1 MASIR
6 IELLGTLRIS
16 CNESAVTSVN
26 TNRLQSLLAFLVL
39 HSDAVQSREH
49 LAFLLWPESG
59 ESQAR
64 TNLRQLIHNLRRA
77 LPAECDLL
85 VTDNQSIRW
94 LKHKDCTI
102 DVLEFEA
109 AVARAA
115 EAAKRA
121 DRIAERHDLEEAAKL
136 YQDDLLRG
144 VYDDWL
150 QPRRESLSKQLS
162 SVLSRLTVLLEELG
176 DYPEAIRHAERLV
189 AQDPLPE
196 ANYRLLIRLHVRNGD
211 RASAL
216 RAYHQCMRVLRREL
230 GVSPGPATRELFD
243 QVLKSEPIA
252 DPHTESPPAVEALTL
267 PMVGRSEEWERLQ
280 ECWRLATQSPTNLAL
295 ILGEPGIGKTRLAE
309 ELYTWCSQH
318 HGSVA
323 RARCY
328 AAQGQLAYAPIAE
341 WLRAAPLRNARLEL
355 PVRQLSELARILP
368 EILEGNQQIPP
379 PQPFTESWQRRHLY
393 EALTAVFG
401 KAEKPLLLLIDDLQW
416 CDQDSF
422 EWLHSLFRSESGN
435 RILVLATARPEE
447 TGRDH
452 PLSGLRRE
460 LAQRDQVSEFSIQ
473 PLDGEQT
480 ALLATQ
486 IGNRQFDAADLSHLY
501 KATGG
506 NPLFVVESVRARL
519 GSPQTETQSLGP
531 IETLPRI
538 HAVINARLAQLTP
551 AAYELAGLASAI
563 GTSFSFDL
571 LAKAT
576 DWDEA
581 SLLRTLE
588 ELWNRRIIG
597 GHDDGE
603 YDFTHD
609 RLREVASQELNPVRR
624 RFLHR
629 RIARALEEVHASDLD
644 AVSGQL
650 AAHYEAAGMAE
661 QAIHHYLDAAR
672 VAKGRFA
679 DSEAAGLL
687 RRALTRCR
695 ELPETPKRDEQELSL
710 LVALGPSLVTTQGYG
725 MPEVGE
731 TYERALSLSRRLGE
745 GQYRAFMLGGAWL
758 FHIVRGE
765 LEKSRELGQQLIA
778 LAGAE
783 APPSVSIAAHFVSG
797 CSLFH
802 LGEIENARTHIQ
814 HALSS
819 DPAPT
824 HPAIL
829 LFGGPDLQVFCRS
842 YLSHVL
848 WFQGYPDQALA
859 KSREAMEA
867 AEGHPFSMALSLD
880 YAAMMHLYRRESKL
894 VLRRAEEAIGVCRK
908 YGFAYYLAWAELLKG
923 WAMAAE
929 GEPVSGLAQMRQGL
943 EALRATAAELRLPF
957 YYGLLAEVHEM
968 CGQTGEALANIA
980 AAFAFQMKNG
990 ESWAVPDLHRIH
1002 GDLLLRSGK
1011 SPQAQA
1017 SYQRALESAQ
1027 HLGAKILELRAAA
1040 RLCGLP
1046 GQGPDILQDVY
1057 QNMKEGLDTPDL
1069 LDARAQLQLAAAKT
1083 GGGA

>member
-1 MASIR
+1 MR
-6 IELLGTLRIS
+6 IT
-16 CNESAVTSVN
+16 CNETPVTSVN

-39 HSDAVQSREH
+39 HSDALQSREH

-77 LPAECDLL
+77 LPVECDLL

-94 LKHKDCTI
+94 LKHKDCTV

-115 EAAKRA
+115 EAAKRV
-121 DRIAERHDLEEAAKL
+121 DRIAERHDLEEAARL
-136 YQDDLLRG
+136 YQDELLRG
-144 VYDDWL
+144 LYDDWL
-150 QPRRESLSKQLS
+150 QSRRESLSRQLS
-162 SVLSRLTVLLEELG
+162 SVLGRLSVLLEELG
-176 DYPEAIRHAERLV
+176 EYPEAIRHAERLV
-189 AQDPLPE
+189 ALDPLPE
-196 ANYRLLIRLHVRNGD
+196 ANYRLLIRLHARNDD

-230 GVSPGPATRELFD
+230 GVTPGPATRELFD
-243 QVLKSEPIA
+243 QVLKSAPIEDA
-252 DPHTESPPAVEALTL
+252 HAESPVAVEVLAL

-280 ECWRLATQSPTNLAL
+280 ECWRHATQSPAHLAL
-295 ILGEPGIGKTRLAE
+295 ILGEPGIGKSRLAE
-309 ELYTWCSQH
+309 ELYTWCSH
-318 HGSVA
+318 HQASVA

-355 PVRQLSELARILP
+355 PFRQLSELARILP
-368 EILEGNQQIPP
+368 EILEANDQIPP
-379 PQPFTESWQRRHLY
+379 PQPLTESWQRRHLY

-401 KAEKPLLLLIDDLQW
+401 KAERPLLLLIDDLQW
-416 CDQDSF
+416 CDPDSF
-422 EWLHSLFRSESGN
+422 EWLHALFRSESGH

-460 LAQRDQVSEFSIQ
+460 LAQSVQVSEFSIK

-501 KATGG
+501 DATGG
-506 NPLFVVESVRARL
+506 NPLFVVESVRAGL
-519 GSPQTETQSLGP
+519 PGP
-531 IETLPRI
+531 ITTLPRI

-588 ELWNRRIIG
+588 ELWNRRIVG
-597 GHDDGE
+597 GHGDGE

-661 QAIHHYLDAAR
+661 QAISHYLDAAR

-687 RRALTRCR
+687 RRALSRCR

-710 LVALGPSLVTTQGYG
+710 LVALGPSLVTAQGYA

-731 TYERALSLSRRLGE
+731 IYERGLSLSLRLGE
-745 GQYRAFMLGGAWL
+745 AQYRAFMLGGAWL

-765 LEKSRELGQQLIA
+765 LEKSRELGRQLIA
-778 LAGAE
+778 LTGPQ
-783 APPSVSIAAHFVSG
+783 APPSISIAAHLVSG
-797 CSLFH
+797 SSLFH
-802 LGEIENARTHIQ
+802 LGELQNARTHIE
-814 HALSS
+814 HALASE
-819 DPAPT
+819 PAPT
-824 HPAIL
+824 YPAVL

-842 YLSHVL
+842 YLSHVY
-848 WFQGYPDQALA
+848 WFQGYADQGLA

-867 AEGHPFSMALSLD
+867 AQGHPFSMALSLD
-880 YAAMMHLYRRESKL
+880 YAAMMHLYRRESDL
-894 VLRRAEEAIGVCRK
+894 VLLRAEEAIGVCRK
-908 YGFAYYLAWAELLKG
+908 YGFPYYLAWAELLKG

-929 GEPVSGLAQMRQGL
+929 GEPFPALAQMRQAL
-943 EALRATAAELRLPF
+943 EALRATGAELRLPF

-980 AAFAFQMKNG
+980 AAFAFQAKNS

-1011 SPQAQA
+1011 PHQARL
-1017 SYQRALESAQ
+1017 SYQRALQSAQ
-1027 HLGAKILELRAAA
+1027 HLGAKILELRAAT
-1040 RLCGLP
+1040 RLCALP
-1046 GQGPDILQDVY
+1046 GEVPAILQDVY
-1057 QNMKEGLDTPDL
+1057 QTLGEGFDTPDL
-1069 LDARAQLQLAAAKT
+1069 LAARAQLQLAAAKT

>member
-6 IELLGTLRIS
+6 LELLGTLCIT
-16 CNESAVTSVN
+16 CNKSAVTSVN

-77 LPAECDLL
+77 LPADCDLL

-102 DVLEFEA
+102 DVLEFEG

-115 EAAKRA
+115 EAAKRV
-121 DRIAERHDLEEAAKL
+121 DRISERHDLEEALRL

-144 VYDDWL
+144 LYDDWL

-162 SVLSRLTVLLEELG
+162 SVLSRLAVLLEELG
-176 DYPEAIRHAERLV
+176 EYPEAIRHADRLV
-189 AQDPLPE
+189 AHDPLPE
-196 ANYRLLIRLHVRNGD
+196 ANYQLLIRLHVRNGD

-252 DPHTESPPAVEALTL
+252 DHLKESPPAEALTL

-280 ECWRLATQSPTNLAL
+280 ECWRVATQSPTHLAL

-309 ELYTWCSQH
+309 ELYTWCSH
-318 HGSVA
+318 HHCSVA

-341 WLRAAPLRNARLEL
+341 WLRAAPLRNARSQL
-355 PVRQLSELARILP
+355 PLRQVSELARILP
-368 EILEGNQQIPP
+368 EILEANDQIQP
-379 PQPFTESWQRRHLY
+379 PQPLTESWQRRHLY

-401 KAEKPLLLLIDDLQW
+401 IAEKPLLLLIDDLQW
-416 CDQDSF
+416 CDPDSF
-422 EWLHSLFRSESGN
+422 EWLQSLFRSESGN

-486 IGNRQFDAADLSHLY
+486 IGNRHFDAAGSYHLY

-519 GSPQTETQSLGP
+519 GNAQTEAESPGP
-531 IETLPRI
+531 AATVPRI
-538 HAVINARLAQLTP
+538 HAVINARLAQLSP

-588 ELWNRRIIG
+588 ELWDRRIVG
-597 GHDDGE
+597 GHGDGE

-661 QAIHHYLDAAR
+661 QAIRHYLDAAR
-672 VAKGRFA
+672 VAKRRFA
-679 DSEAAGLL
+679 DSEAAGLI

-695 ELPETPKRDEQELSL
+695 ELPETPKRDAQELSL

-731 TYERALSLSRRLGE
+731 TYERALTLSRRLGE

-765 LEKSRELGQQLIA
+765 LEKSRELGQQFIA
-778 LAGAE
+778 LATEE

-802 LGEIENARTHIQ
+802 LGELENARTHIEQ
-814 HALSS
+814 ALAS

-859 KSREAMEA
+859 KSREAMET

-880 YAAMMHLYRRESKL
+880 YAAMMHLYGRESKL
-894 VLRRAEEAIGVCRK
+894 VLLRADEAIGVCRK
-908 YGFAYYLAWAELLKG
+908 YGFPYYLAWAEVLKG

-943 EALRATAAELRLPF
+943 EALRATSAELRLPF
-957 YYGLLAEVHEM
+957 YYGLLAEVHDM

-980 AAFAFQMKNG
+980 AAFAFQTKNG

-1002 GDLLLRSGK
+1002 GDLLLKSGK
-1011 SPQAQA
+1011 SPQARV

-1046 GQGPDILQDVY
+1046 GQPPGILQDIY
-1057 QNMKEGLDTPDL
+1057 QKIEEGFDTPDL
-1069 LDARAQLQLAAAKT
+1069 RDARAQLQFAAAKT
-1083 GGGA
+1083 GSGA